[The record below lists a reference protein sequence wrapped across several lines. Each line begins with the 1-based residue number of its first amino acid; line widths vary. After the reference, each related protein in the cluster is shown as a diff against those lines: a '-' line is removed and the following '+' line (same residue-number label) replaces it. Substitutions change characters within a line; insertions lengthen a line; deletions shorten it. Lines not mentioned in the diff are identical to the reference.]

1 MWTHVLKSKY
11 NEFKFKYSSYW
22 LCFKIILWIFQI
34 HLQAQQFFYLFRFST
49 IKKKV
54 NWRIKI
60 CKKLIKQVTYLLACL
75 SKLKSYLFFF
85 LSKLKSYLFH
95 LLSQGLSYLFFFS
108 TYLLKLI
115 METSLHIF
123 SFFSPR
129 KFLSVL
135 ALFFTFKL
143 SLQFVYLINQFLL
156 ILIVSTCI
164 FLNSLAGD
172 NYMSL

>member
-1 MWTHVLKSKY
+1 MS
-11 NEFKFKYSSYW
+11 FK
-22 LCFKIILWIFQI
+22 QET
-34 HLQAQQFFYLFRFST
+34 YLF
-49 IKKKV
+49 
-54 NWRIKI
+54 
-60 CKKLIKQVTYLLACL
+60 ACL
-75 SKLKSYLFFF
+75 SKLVSYLFFF